1 MNGLYRRYFK
11 RVLDIVVSASA
22 LLILSPVLVVVAV
35 LVRVKLGSPVFF
47 SQLRPGKDE
56 VPFTL
61 YKFRTMAYS
70 DNAPGTQQDDEVR
83 LNAFG
88 RFLRSVS
95 LDELPELWNVLRGEM
110 SLVGPR
116 PLLMRYLPYYRETE
130 RVRSSVRPGIT
141 GLAQVG
147 GRNALTW
154 DERFQADV
162 EYVTGLS
169 FALDVK
175 IIVAT
180 LVAVLTR
187 KDVLVGSQH
196 VMRDLDVER
205 REELIEVEAR

>member
-88 RFLRSVS
+88 RFLRSAS

-116 PLLMRYLPYYRETE
+116 PLLMRYLPYYHEAE

-169 FALDVK
+169 LALDVK
-175 IIVAT
+175 IIVVT

-205 REELIEVEAR
+205 REQLNEVETR